1 MGFTR
6 RSFLKASSLG
16 YLALEAGGSLAWA
29 KTGKSSN
36 ELVRVGVI
44 GCRNKGYNV
53 LREILRTG
61 RALCVAMCDVDD
73 EVLQRRAAELKKE
86 TGQSPKLY
94 VDFRK
99 MLENPEIDAVIVGS
113 PDHWHCLHAVYAME
127 AGKDVY
133 VEKPLANSIHECN
146 LIAAAAQRYGRVVQ
160 VGQQQRSGDVWNG
173 LMDYLKSGALGGLRR
188 VNCWANFAYGAG
200 APKVPDTA
208 VPEGVDFRL
217 WLGPAPERTFNASR
231 FHGNWRHFWD
241 YGGGLMTDWGVH
253 LLDMALW
260 AKDITEEP
268 TKVSGFGMN
277 LSGLDRARETY
288 DTQSVLYQMDDFLI
302 QWQQNGGIER
312 GPYEKSYGVEYV
324 CDGGTIVADREDWT
338 LYPEGKETDTEQAE
352 AFKLR
357 SGRSDMDLH
366 ANNFLDCVLSR
377 KLPNCSVEIG
387 RNVALYAHFG
397 NVLARTGAG
406 SLDWDATQQQ
416 FVGHAPANGLIV
428 PDYHHGWKLPAV

>member
-1 MGFTR
+1 MGVTR
-6 RSFLKASSLG
+6 RSFLKASGLG
-16 YLALEAGGSLAWA
+16 YLALEAGSAVAWA
-29 KTGKSSN
+29 GSTISTN
-36 ELVRVGVI
+36 DRIRVGVI

-61 RALCVAMCDVDD
+61 RAVCLGMCDVDD
-73 EVLQRRAAELKKE
+73 EVLQRRAAELKKD

-146 LIAAAAQRYGRVVQ
+146 LIAAAAARYGRVVQ

-200 APKVPDTA
+200 APKVPDSA

-217 WLGPAPERTFNASR
+217 WLGPAPDRTFNASR

-260 AKDITEEP
+260 AKEVTHEP
-268 TKVSGFGMN
+268 TKVTGFGMN

-312 GPYEKSYGVEYV
+312 GPYGKSYGVEYV
-324 CDGGTIVADREDWT
+324 CDKGTVVADREDWT
-338 LYPEGKETDTEQAE
+338 LYVEGKEGETEQAY
-352 AFKLR
+352 AFKRR
-357 SGRSDMDLH
+357 SGRSDMELH
-366 ANNFLDCVLSR
+366 ANNFIDCVLSR
-377 KLPNCSVEIG
+377 DKPNCSVGLG

-397 NVLARTGAG
+397 NLLARTASG
-406 SLDWDATQQQ
+406 SLEWNASRQQ
-416 FVGHAPANGLIV
+416 FLSNAAANSLIV
-428 PDYHHGWKLPAV
+428 PEYHRGWKLPVV